1 MLNKIKKLIPD
12 RHPVRLLYHKIMAFV
27 AAVVYRFPAGK
38 MVVIG
43 VTGTNGKTT
52 TLNLLNN
59 ILTKAG
65 NKVGMATT
73 INFQIGE
80 HNWIND
86 TKQTTISPFHLQK
99 LLRKMSNEGCKYAL
113 IEVTSHAITQS
124 RIYGINFDLALVT
137 NISADHVEYHGS
149 LNNYV
154 ATKGKLFKKVSK
166 GKRKFGVPKILVM
179 NSDDQFYSFFNQFV
193 ADRKMTYGLKSATI
207 YASNLEKN
215 PEGTEF
221 MLNVPNNSIPIKLT
235 LPGEFNVYNS
245 LAAASICIALQIPLE
260 DIKSGLEES
269 ATIAGRLEHV
279 DGGQN
284 YNIIVDYAHAPES
297 LENLLKL
304 YRRLTQGRIFLV
316 FGATGGGRDKAKRPR
331 MGQIANEHADY
342 IIVTDDDP
350 YEEDEWEII
359 EQISEGIPRKEGS
372 DFWKIPDRKEA
383 IRLAL
388 TMAHEEDCVI
398 VAGKGAEEVMML
410 RGKKVVWN
418 DKKAILELLKREIKV
433 DIGHDKWEEREN
445 VFLT

>member
-1 MLNKIKKLIPD
+1 MLSKVKKLIPD
-12 RHPVRLLYHKIMAFV
+12 RHPIRLLYHKIMAFI
-27 AAVVYRFPAGK
+27 AAVIYGFPGRK
-38 MVVIG
+38 MIVIG

-65 NKVGMATT
+65 HKVGMATT

-80 HNWIND
+80 QRWIND
-86 TKQTTISPFHLQK
+86 TKQTTVSPFYLQK
-99 LLRKMSNEGCKYAL
+99 LLKRMANEKCKYAL
-113 IEVTSHAITQS
+113 VEVTSHAITQS
-124 RIYGINFDLALVT
+124 RIYGINFDVALIT

-166 GKRKFGVPKILVM
+166 GKKKFGIQKVLIM

-207 YASNLEKN
+207 YAGNLQKK

-221 MLNVPNNSIPIKLT
+221 MLNVPNNSIPIKLP

-245 LAAASICIALQIPLE
+245 LAAASICLALQVPLE
-260 DIKSGLEES
+260 DIKSGLEQS

-279 DGGQN
+279 DAGQN
-284 YNIIVDYAHAPES
+284 YSVIVDYAHAPES

-304 YRRLTQGRIFLV
+304 YRGLTKGKIFLV
-316 FGATGGGRDKAKRPR
+316 FGATGGGRDKAKRPK
-331 MGQIANEHADY
+331 MGMIANEYADY
-342 IIVTDDDP
+342 IIVTNDDP
-350 YEEDEWEII
+350 YEEDEWGII
-359 EQISEGIPRKEGS
+359 DQVSQGIPRKEGH

-388 TMAHEEDCVI
+388 TMAHEDDCVL

-418 DKKAILELLKREIKV
+418 DKKAIKELLKRDIKV
-433 DIGHDKWEEREN
+433 DIGHDEWEKREN
-445 VFLT
+445 VCLT

>member
-12 RHPVRLLYHKIMAFV
+12 RHPIRLLYHQIMAFV

-65 NKVGMATT
+65 YKVGMATT

-166 GKRKFGVPKILVM
+166 GKRKFGVPKILIM

-193 ADRKMTYGLKSATI
+193 ADRKMTYGLKAATI

-245 LAAASICIALQIPLE
+245 LAAASICIALQISLE